1 MLNFN
6 KIENTEILVEPYEH
20 LVCEQAFDNVDKVRE
35 IYDILQ
41 ESTEWDKE
49 EEYDM
54 ALYRLPESTPI
65 TDKLQVT
72 VDEYNWKPLL
82 KRMGVEYSRFV
93 SSWQATKIS
102 QPLGPHTDEP
112 EITGVVAKILIYLTP
127 DIDCGTI
134 INDKDGNEVK
144 VTPGKLGDVFIFKTS
159 KKSFHS
165 TNYDHIDPTTRRV
178 ALVGTFHA

>member
-1 MLNFN
+1 M
-6 KIENTEILVEPYEH
+6 
-20 LVCEQAFDNVDKVRE
+20 
-35 IYDILQ
+35 
-41 ESTEWDKE
+41 
-49 EEYDM
+49 
-54 ALYRLPESTPI
+54 
-65 TDKLQVT
+65 
-72 VDEYNWKPLL
+72 
-82 KRMGVEYSRFV
+82 
-93 SSWQATKIS
+93 
-102 QPLGPHTDEP
+102 
-112 EITGVVAKILIYLTP
+112 TP